1 MLTDTHVTQ
10 REPLLSY
17 KIASSNMRYIEIN
30 EREVYLRHDPQL
42 GPILQGEVPLCG
54 PDCNANLGQM
64 LLEYTMSCEDCRD
77 QAMTAKLVDQFGD
90 RLGEQLMA
98 RLYGSIQVAP
108 DIDHVSET
116 MDIILNSMGVAFQ
129 KDRKADHLRYDL
141 AHCPIHE
148 AARNSGLNLWVATAH
163 RAFVAL
169 CNYIV
174 HVLAPE
180 WTLVQPSVPETDVPL
195 DNILIATK

>member
-1 MLTDTHVTQ
+1 
-10 REPLLSY
+10 
-17 KIASSNMRYIEIN
+17 
-30 EREVYLRHDPQL
+30 
-42 GPILQGEVPLCG
+42 
-54 PDCNANLGQM
+54 M

-77 QAMTAKLVDQFGD
+77 QAMTAKLIDQFGD
-90 RLGEQLMA
+90 RLGAELMA
-98 RLYGSIQVAP
+98 KLYGGTNVTP
-108 DIDHVSET
+108 DIDHLSET

-129 KDRKADHLRYDL
+129 KDRNADHLGYDL

-174 HVLAPE
+174 QALAPE
-180 WTLVQPSVPETDVPL
+180 WTLVQPSDPETDVPL